1 MKAVELRQSIL
12 QAAVQGKLVPQ
23 NPYDEPASE
32 LLKRIQQEKIRLV
45 KEGKLKK
52 EKPMPSI
59 SADEIPYDLPEGWIW
74 CRLGDLI
81 YYSDAGKS
89 PACKNSPASTN
100 ETGVIKTTAVQY
112 GKFLPLENKVL
123 PVNFQFDS
131 RMLIHTDDILI
142 TRAGPQNRT
151 GIACLVDKCDRALI
165 LSDKTVRLNC
175 SGEFI
180 YKPYIVTAIN
190 SLPIRKLLIE
200 KMTGMAE
207 SQVNISQSNIAII
220 LFPVPP
226 LIEQQRIMTKVNEL
240 MLLCDALE
248 SEEKKLDALEAHF
261 AEYFPKAILQVAVQ
275 GKLVPQNSHDEPAS
289 ELLKRIQQ
297 EKAQLVKGEKLKK
310 EKPLPPISEDEIPYD
325 LPEGWEWCRLGE
337 ICNYGSTQNI
347 QPDDIP
353 VDAWILE
360 LEDIE
365 KDTGKLLCKRS
376 KLQRKPMSTKHC
388 FLPNDI
394 LYSKLR
400 PYLNKVLIAED
411 YGYCTSE
418 ILPLSFYGGLNVRYI
433 LNFLRSPL
441 FVDYTNKCSYGV
453 KMPRLGTNDGK
464 TALVP
469 LPPAEEQQRIVTKI
483 DELIP
488 FCDELKSAYT
498 TPVKLKQVKTEIIPF
513 PTLQKEPKTLLA
525 ARGDVGQLSNE
536 AMQAINDLFAEDE
549 E

>member
-45 KEGKLKK
+45 EEGKLKK

-89 PACKNSPASTN
+89 PACKNSPANTN

-123 PVNFQFDS
+123 PINFQLDS

-151 GIACLVDKCDRALI
+151 GIACLVDKCYRALI

-190 SLPIRKLLIE
+190 SLPIRNLLIE

-220 LFPVPP
+220 PFPVPP

-248 SEEKKLDALEAHF
+248 SEEKELDALETHF
-261 AEYFPKAILQVAVQ
+261 AKYLPKAILQAAVQ

-297 EKAQLVKGEKLKK
+297 EKAQLVKEGKLKK
-310 EKPLPPISEDEIPYD
+310 EKPLPPISKDEIPYD
-325 LPEGWEWCRLGE
+325 LPNGWVWCRLA
-337 ICNYGSTQNI
+337 S
-347 QPDDIP
+347 
-353 VDAWILE
+353 ILF
-360 LEDIE
+360 EDIGGGTPSKQNSDYWGGDIFWASV
-365 KDTGKLLCKRS
+365 KDLVSERLVTTQDKITELGLQNSSSNLIPPGNVIVCTRMGLGKIAVNEVPVAINQDLRAFFFSKNLLNLSYFVYWYKTLLIEGEGMTVKGIKIS
-376 KLQRKPMSTKHC
+376 
-388 FLPNDI
+388 D
-394 LYSKLR
+394 LR
-400 PYLNKVLIAED
+400 N
-411 YGYCTSE
+411 
-418 ILPLSFYGGLNVRYI
+418 
-433 LNFLRSPL
+433 L
-441 FVDYTNKCSYGV
+441 FF
-453 KMPRLGTNDGK
+453 
-464 TALVP
+464 P
-469 LPPAEEQQRIVTKI
+469 LPPLSEQQRIVAKV
-483 DELIP
+483 DELVAL
-488 FCDELKSAYT
+488 CDELKTVYT
-498 TPVKLKQVKTEIIPF
+498 TPAIPNKIVPF
-513 PTLQKEPKTLLA
+513 PIIREKEETLLA
-525 ARGDVGQLSNE
+525 ARGDVGQLSSE
-536 AMQAINDLFAEDE
+536 AMQAIDDLFVEGE